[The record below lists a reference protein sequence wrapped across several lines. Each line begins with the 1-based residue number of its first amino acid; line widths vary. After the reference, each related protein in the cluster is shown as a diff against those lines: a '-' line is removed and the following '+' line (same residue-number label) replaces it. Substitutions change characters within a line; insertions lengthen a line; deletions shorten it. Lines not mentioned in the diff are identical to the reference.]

1 MILVRSNRGLGL
13 RYLRDGG
20 RAGRGGSSV
29 LLERPL
35 AGAVGPLLGFL
46 RSRNR
51 RKLTFFRLLLQ
62 DRRVPLYV
70 KLLPL
75 AVVVYVASPID
86 LLPGLIFDDVAV
98 ALLTLV
104 LIVRV
109 TPVMCWRNYCVRRTA
124 VG

>member
-1 MILVRSNRGLGL
+1 MVWVYVISGTAGGLAAAVL
-13 RYLRDGG
+13 LW
-20 RAGRGGSSV
+20 

-35 AGAVGPLLGFL
+35 AGAAGPLLGFL

-86 LLPGLIFDDVAV
+86 LLPGLIF
-98 ALLTLV
+98 
-104 LIVRV
+104 
-109 TPVMCWRNYCVRRTA
+109 
-124 VG
+124 

>member
-1 MILVRSNRGLGL
+1 M
-13 RYLRDGG
+13 
-20 RAGRGGSSV
+20 
-29 LLERPL
+29 
-35 AGAVGPLLGFL
+35 
-46 RSRNR
+46 
-51 RKLTFFRLLLQ
+51 
-62 DRRVPLYV
+62 PLYV

-109 TPVMCWRNYCVRRTA
+109 TPRHVLEELLRQADCRGLKPT
-124 VG
+124 G

>member
-1 MILVRSNRGLGL
+1 MHWVYIILSMVGGLAAAAFLCFWTVRWLG
-13 RYLRDGG
+13 RRDPNS
-20 RAGRGGSSV
+20 AV
-29 LLERPL
+29 LL
-35 AGAVGPLLGFL
+35 L
-46 RSRNR
+46 RTR

-75 AVVVYVASPID
+75 AAVVYVASPID

-104 LIVRV
+104 LIVKF
-109 TPVMCWRNYCVRRTA
+109 TPRHVLEELLRQADCSGLKPT
-124 VG
+124 G

>member
-1 MILVRSNRGLGL
+1 VVWVYVISAMAGGL
-13 RYLRDGG
+13 
-20 RAGRGGSSV
+20 AAAV
-29 LLERPL
+29 LLCFWTVRW
-35 AGAVGPLLGFL
+35 LGRRDPYSAFL
-46 RSRNR
+46 RLRNR

-104 LIVRV
+104 LIVRF
-109 TPVMCWRNYCVRRTA
+109 TPRHVLEELLRQADSSGLKPT
-124 VG
+124 G